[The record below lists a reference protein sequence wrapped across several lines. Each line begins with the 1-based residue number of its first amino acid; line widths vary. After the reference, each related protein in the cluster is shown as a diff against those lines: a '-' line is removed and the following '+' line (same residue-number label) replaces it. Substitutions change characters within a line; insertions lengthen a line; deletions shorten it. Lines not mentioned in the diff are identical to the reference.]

1 MIVFTYDNTFD
12 GLLSCVFFA
21 YEQRKFPDLI
31 LSEFEQKPLFI
42 NERYYVD
49 SVVIPANS
57 GSIIIRPQYS
67 HTIIFFPI
75 LISICF

>member
-31 LSEFEQKPLFI
+31 LSEFDQKPLFI
-42 NERYYVD
+42 DEQYYVD
-49 SVVIPANS
+49 TEKEKSKRVWKGLEKKYRNS
-57 GSIIIRPQYS
+57 
-67 HTIIFFPI
+67 HK
-75 LISICF
+75 ICC